1 MTVTLPERP
10 VILGIETS
18 CDETAAAV
26 VVDGVQVRSNVISS
40 QIALHRN
47 HGGVVPEL
55 AARGQITAI
64 TPVIEAAMEEAGVTA
79 GDIDAIAVTHGPGLA
94 GSLLVGVN
102 TAKALAMSWD
112 LPLIPVNHLEAHV
125 YANWLRPEGDERQSP
140 ELPAVAL
147 LVSGGH
153 TALILMESQES
164 STLLGETLDDAAG
177 EAFDKGARLLGL
189 GYPGGPAIQQM
200 AADGN
205 RTAIPL
211 PRSLLDGSLD
221 FSFSGL
227 KTALLRHAQDWR
239 EPDEPRLLDEA
250 TVFPT
255 HTPPTFREGFP
266 VADFAASFEEAI
278 VDVLVTKALWALERT
293 GAASLVLAGGVAANR
308 ALRDRL
314 ASRVEARFGADG
326 PGVSWPDLS
335 FCTDNAAMIAGL
347 ARHRTPLHGDD
358 AWALDAYPRIA
369 FGADQHRVG
378 ADLVSAQMAGGHK
391 VLPYE

>member
-1 MTVTLPERP
+1 MSAALTHRP

-26 VVDGVQVRSNVISS
+26 VVAGVRVRSNVISS
-40 QIALHRN
+40 QIELHRN

-64 TPVIEAAMEEAGVTA
+64 TPVIEAAMVEANVSA
-79 GDIDAIAVTHGPGLA
+79 SDIDAIAVTHGPGLA

-112 LPLIPVNHLEAHV
+112 VPLIPINHLEAHV
-125 YANWLRPEGDERQSP
+125 YANWLRSEGDERQP
-140 ELPAVAL
+140 PKLPAVAL

-153 TALILMESQES
+153 TALILMESHES

-189 GYPGGPAIQQM
+189 GYPGGPAIQRV
-200 AADGN
+200 AEDGDG
-205 RTAIPL
+205 TAIPL

-227 KTALLRHAQDWR
+227 KTALMRHAQEWR
-239 EPDEPRLLDEA
+239 EPDAQRDLPEG
-250 TVFPT
+250 TVFPP
-255 HTPPTFREGFP
+255 HFPPTFREGFP

-278 VDVLVTKALWALERT
+278 VDVLATKAELALERT
-293 GAASLVLAGGVAANR
+293 DAASLVLAGGVAANQ
-308 ALRDRL
+308 ALRSRL
-314 ASRVEARFGADG
+314 VERVGERFGRDG
-326 PGVSWPDLS
+326 PSVSWPDLL

-358 AWALDAYPRIA
+358 AWELDAYPRLA
-369 FGADQHRVG
+369 FGADAVT
-378 ADLVSAQMAGGHK
+378 
-391 VLPYE
+391 

>member
-1 MTVTLPERP
+1 MLPDNP

-26 VVDGVQVRSNVISS
+26 VVDGGVVRSNVISS
-40 QIALHRN
+40 QIALHQN

-64 TPVIEAAMEEAGVTA
+64 TPVITTALEEAGVSA
-79 GDIDAIAVTHGPGLA
+79 GDVDAIAVTHGPGLA

-112 LPLIPVNHLEAHV
+112 VPLIPVNHLEAHV
-125 YANWLRPEGDERQSP
+125 YANWLRIEGDATQPP

-153 TALILMESQES
+153 TALILMESLES
-164 STLLGETLDDAAG
+164 STLLGQTIDDAAG

-189 GYPGGPAIQQM
+189 GYPGGPAIQR
-200 AADGN
+200 AAEDGGGL
-205 RTAIPL
+205 AIDL
-211 PRSLLDGSLD
+211 PRSWLDGSLD

-227 KTALLRHAQDWR
+227 KTALLRQASVWR
-239 EPDEPRLLDEA
+239 EPDAPQEA
-250 TVFPT
+250 PEGAVFPP
-255 HTPPTFREGFP
+255 HTPPTFRDGFP
-266 VADFAASFEEAI
+266 VVDFAASFQEAI
-278 VDVLVTKALWALERT
+278 IDVLATKAMWALERT

-314 ASRVEARFGADG
+314 ASRVKERFGANG
-326 PGVSWPDLS
+326 PTVSCPDLS
-335 FCTDNAAMIAGL
+335 LCTDNAAMIAGL
-347 ARHRTPLHGDD
+347 GRHRTPLYGDE
-358 AWALDAYPRIA
+358 ASALDAYPRLA
-369 FGADQHRVG
+369 FGAGMNSTG
-378 ADLVSAQMAGGHK
+378 AV
-391 VLPYE
+391 